1 MLAPMSFGYITIGI
15 VMNGNLMKKLVHLSV
30 AIVAIVIG
38 GEAHAAETAGDIGHG
53 VDLIVVTAT

>member
-38 GEAHAAETAGDIGHG
+38 GEAHAAEAAGDIGRG